1 MTDDHFA
8 KAVQNPVQQPAV
20 LPRTGSQTDYPQMK
34 QPPVVQGVAGGCT
47 KVRNPLAGVDGNRPE
62 NDNHLSGHD
71 LQVEAESE
79 NAEYGAIE
87 VIPHPDSNLTRLIE
101 VWDSL
106 PSDTRTAILAIVE
119 AAQGR

>member
-1 MTDDHFA
+1 MPHFSTA
-8 KAVQNPVQQPAV
+8 
-20 LPRTGSQTDYPQMK
+20 S
-34 QPPVVQGVAGGCT
+34 PPGALLG
-47 KVRNPLAGVDGNRPE
+47 RR
-62 NDNHLSGHD
+62 

-106 PSDTRTAILAIVE
+106 PSDTRAAILAIVE